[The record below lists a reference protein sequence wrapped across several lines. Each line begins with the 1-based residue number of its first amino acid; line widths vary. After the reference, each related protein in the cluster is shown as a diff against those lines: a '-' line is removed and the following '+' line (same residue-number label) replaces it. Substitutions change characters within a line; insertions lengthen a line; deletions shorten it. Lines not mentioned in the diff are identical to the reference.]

1 MEPLEIDEPA
11 PAGRWPVERGLG
23 SLARVALAL
32 LCAVVTVSVITRAL
46 WQNIVPDDVL
56 LVSELMVAVILAPL
70 ALVTARDE
78 HISVSVFT
86 RRAGAGA
93 RRLLAVLG
101 HIAGIC
107 FFAVLAW
114 AYFTMFSDSW
124 QTGEYYEGILGIPH
138 WGSQLFAALAV
149 SVVVARLALMLFRDL
164 FRATGRT

>member
-23 SLARVALAL
+23 ALARVALAV

-46 WQNIVPDDVL
+46 WQNVVPDDVL

-70 ALVTARDE
+70 ALITARDE

-101 HIAGIC
+101 HMAGIC

-114 AYFTMFSDSW
+114 AYFTMFSDSGRPANTTRASSGFR
-124 QTGEYYEGILGIPH
+124 TGAPSCSPQ
-138 WGSQLFAALAV
+138 WPCRWWWR
-149 SVVVARLALMLFRDL
+149 ARR
-164 FRATGRT
+164 